1 MGFSS
6 KQVRALQ
13 RGVPTRNIRIRKLN
27 ERELA
32 YIEGW
37 HAIAEANRIFGF
49 DAWDRETV
57 EQRCIAARE
66 TRGSTLAIYAARVRL
81 TVRADGTTIVREGS
95 GTGEAR
101 SNAPGQAHEVALKA
115 AETDATKRA
124 LTTFGKPFGLAL
136 YLNGRSRTAPGHSGE
151 RQGGQ
156 TTTKAPSRPDPTK
169 TDHEG
174 SGDRVTDD
182 HVAVMQQHPNATSR
196 LPAQTASEAPPGS
209 VPAAADTSTLSA
221 GAGLPSTAPPR
232 PVDKSLLMFGE
243 PRRERDKD
251 HLRFVAAQPCL
262 LCSRVPSDAHHLRC
276 AQPRAIGRKVGDQFT
291 VPLCR
296 IHHRQ
301 VHECSDESAWW
312 TDLEIDAIE
321 IAKGLWEESRA
332 KRAALVRSL
341 PGAIDPIGNGKI

>member
-1 MGFSS
+1 MGFSG

-13 RGVPTRNIRIRKLN
+13 RGVPARNIRTRHLN
-27 ERELA
+27 GRELA

-49 DAWDRETV
+49 DGWDRETV
-57 EQRCIAARE
+57 EHRCIAARE

-101 SNAPGQAHEVALKA
+101 SNAPGEAHEVALKA

-124 LTTFGKPFGLAL
+124 LTTIGKPFGLAL
-136 YLNGRSRTAPGHSGE
+136 YLNGRSRTAPEHKPD
-151 RQGGQ
+151 Q
-156 TTTKAPSRPDPTK
+156 TMTEAASKPRPDPIK
-169 TDHEG
+169 AESEG
-174 SGDRVTDD
+174 PGHRVTDD
-182 HVAVMQQHPNATSR
+182 HVTVMQQHPEPTSR
-196 LPAQTASEAPPGS
+196 LPSETPPT
-209 VPAAADTSTLSA
+209 PADTSILSA
-221 GAGLPSTAPPR
+221 GAELPSTAPPK
-232 PVDKSLLMFGE
+232 PIDKSLLMFGE

-251 HLRFVAAQPCL
+251 HLRFVATQPCL
-262 LCSRVPSDAHHLRC
+262 LCSRVPSDAHHLRF
-276 AQPRAIGRKVGDQFT
+276 AQPRALGRKVGDQFT

-332 KRAALVRSL
+332 KRAALIRSI
-341 PGAIDPIGNGKI
+341 PGAIDPLNLPAKR